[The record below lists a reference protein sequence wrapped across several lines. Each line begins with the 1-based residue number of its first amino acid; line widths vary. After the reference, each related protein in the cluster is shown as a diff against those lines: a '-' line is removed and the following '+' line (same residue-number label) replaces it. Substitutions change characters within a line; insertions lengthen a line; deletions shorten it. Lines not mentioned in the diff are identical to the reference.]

1 MSNTPE
7 KHGGDHISPAP
18 GRSSGSIEGEAVKIE
33 GAADDA
39 FEVFKRQEG
48 QVDFR
53 TVSWIHASVI
63 FLKLIFA
70 TGVLTIPSA
79 MYVLGAFPGAVNV
92 LGWQFLNT
100 YCAIVQ
106 GNFRNAHAG
115 CHSIADMAEVVGGKW
130 FREVVGVFFLVTFAI
145 VGASGIFGASVALNA
160 LSNHALCTNSFMLIA
175 TAIVFILSSA
185 RKFEKIAWLT
195 WVGFFSVFI
204 AVFIVVVG
212 VTTRDRPAAA
222 PQTGDYDFGY
232 HAIGNPTFVAAIT
245 SVATIF
251 CSGAGTSAFL
261 PVMSEMKRPR
271 DYNKAVYLCM
281 GIVTAAYLSFSLVVY
296 RWCGKWVASPSLG
309 SAGDTVKKVAYGV
322 GIAGLLVSACLYI
335 HVAAKYIFVRLLRNS
350 RHLQANSATHWSI
363 WLGCTL
369 GMSVVGFLIASGIP
383 IFNYLLA
390 LAGSL
395 TFAPLALGLPG
406 YLWIYDHGHYRT
418 SGKAW
423 QVLVYY
429 LNWAMIALAVFL
441 TVGGTYGVVQN
452 IIDAYARGRSTR
464 LSAARTIAARHE
476 HLVKTDISRSSRRR

>member
-1 MSNTPE
+1 MSAHSLE
-7 KHGGDHISPAP
+7 QGDAIKSAPA
-18 GRSSGSIEGEAVKIE
+18 RSSGSIEEAKVE
-33 GAADDA
+33 AADDA
-39 FEVFKRQEG
+39 FEVFKRGEG
-48 QVDFR
+48 LTDFR
-53 TVSWIHASVI
+53 TVGWIHASVI

-100 YCAIVQ
+100 YCAIIQ

-130 FREVVGVFFLVTFAI
+130 LREVVGVLFLVTFAI
-145 VGASGIFGASVALNA
+145 VGASGIFGSSVALNA
-160 LSNHALCTNSFMLIA
+160 LSSHALCTNYFMLISMV
-175 TAIVFILSSA
+175 IVFILASL

-195 WVGFFSVFI
+195 WAGFLSVFI

-212 VTTRDRPAAA
+212 VTTLDRPAAA

-232 HAIGNPTFVAAIT
+232 HVIGNPSFVAAIT

-281 GIVTAAYLSFSLVVY
+281 GIVTASYFTFSLVVY
-296 RWCGKWVASPSLG
+296 RYCGKWVASPSLG
-309 SAGDTVKKVAYGV
+309 SAGDVVKKVAYGV
-322 GIAGLLVSACLYI
+322 GITGLLVSACLYI
-335 HVAAKYIFVRLLRNS
+335 HVAAKYLFVRILRDS
-350 RHLQANSATHWSI
+350 KHLQQDSIVHWSV
-363 WLGCTL
+363 WLLCTA
-369 GMSVVGFLIASGIP
+369 GMSVVSFLIASGIP

-390 LAGSL
+390 IAGSL

-406 YLWIYDHGHYRT
+406 YLWVYDHQHYRT
-418 SGKAW
+418 GKAW

-429 LNWAMIALAVFL
+429 LNWLMIALAAFL
-441 TVGGTYGVVQN
+441 TVGGTYGVIQQ
-452 IIDAYARGRSTR
+452 IIDAYASGEIDQAFSCADN
-464 LSAARTIAARHE
+464 SG
-476 HLVKTDISRSSRRR
+476 SS